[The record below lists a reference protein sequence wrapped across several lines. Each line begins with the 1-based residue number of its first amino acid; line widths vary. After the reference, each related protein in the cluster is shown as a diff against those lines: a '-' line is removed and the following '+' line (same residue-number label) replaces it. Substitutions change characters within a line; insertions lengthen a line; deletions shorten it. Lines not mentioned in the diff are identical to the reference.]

1 MVVRWTSG
9 EQVGEHQVNVKS
21 KSELDIGGSETCFTS
36 KHVWTIDNDFY
47 NAKNKNHQDNASLIL
62 TGFISS
68 LFNIFCISSQ
78 AFNLASAKASC
89 FKRSCVGPSLGIG
102 FFS

>member
-1 MVVRWTSG
+1 M
-9 EQVGEHQVNVKS
+9 
-21 KSELDIGGSETCFTS
+21 IFTML
-36 KHVWTIDNDFY
+36 
-47 NAKNKNHQDNASLIL
+47 KNKNHQDNASLIL